1 MWKCVRGTDGVD
13 PTPMTRIEDCDRFW
27 PGGDPGEK
35 AYNDESGLNASE
47 LIWSFFSRL
56 GDDLSWNDIPLTT
69 PE

>member
-1 MWKCVRGTDGVD
+1 
-13 PTPMTRIEDCDRFW
+13 MTRIEDYDRFW

-56 GDDLSWNDIPLTT
+56 GDDVSRNDIPLTT